1 MRTLLRSAE
10 LRTTLVVVLLV
21 VAGVFALWP
30 RPDAQPAAGQATPW
44 SVDGAGTM
52 AAPARPEVDALRA
65 AADLRPCPT
74 PSAGAPPPAGPLAGI
89 VVPCL
94 GGPGE
99 VDLAAAL
106 AGRPA
111 LLNVW
116 ASWCGPCR
124 AEIPALDAYAERPDA
139 ISVIGI
145 DVRDVA
151 ESALSLLDELGA
163 RYPSVV
169 DTSGELWAALEVP
182 LALPTSYV
190 LRADGSLR
198 RVDPVVLRTP
208 DEVAQAVQTHLTA
221 P

>member
-1 MRTLLRSAE
+1 MRTLLRSPE
-10 LRTTLVVVLLV
+10 LRTTLVVVVLA

-30 RPDAQPAAGQATPW
+30 RSDAQPAGAATPW

-52 AAPARPEVDALRA
+52 AAPAGPEIDTLRA

-74 PSAGAPPPAGPLAGI
+74 PQPGGPPPAGPLAGI

-94 GGPGE
+94 GGPNE

-124 AEIPALDAYAERPDA
+124 AEIPALDAYANRADA
-139 ISVIGI
+139 VPVIGI
-145 DVRDVA
+145 DVRDDA
-151 ESALSLLDELGA
+151 RAALSLLDELGA

-169 DTSGELWAALEVP
+169 DTDGELWAALQVP
-182 LALPTSYV
+182 LAIPTSYV

-198 RVDPVVLRTP
+198 RVGPVVLRTP
-208 DEVAQAVQTHLTA
+208 DEVAQVVRSNLAA